1 MERKG
6 TDQDT
11 TRVSMAGMLAD
22 PSRCSFVRREGDSV
36 LDLVYMRG
44 NARSFEKTAF
54 SCLCVFIQNMNTDF

>member
-6 TDQDT
+6 TDQD

-36 LDLVYMRG
+36 LDLVYMWG

>member
-36 LDLVYMRG
+36 LDLVYKSEMQDRL
-44 NARSFEKTAF
+44 KKQ
-54 SCLCVFIQNMNTDF
+54 LLVVFVYLSRT